1 MRDLPLNGLRVLTT
15 IYEAGGVRP
24 AARAMGISASV
35 VHRHLRELEVRLGAT
50 LVEHGRSRV
59 QFTAAG
65 ERLAK
70 AGSASLGDLAGAV
83 EAIREDRRANHV
95 LIATTESFA
104 STWLLPRLS
113 AFREQHP
120 TMLVSIRTDQRLS
133 RVPTD
138 ADMAIRLA
146 THIQPETATAEPLM
160 DDVMVP
166 VLSPAMANSLI
177 GNDATAL
184 LKVPRL
190 HDRDAQTGWRRWGAA
205 FGIDYAEL
213 REGARMTSSALVL
226 LAAAE
231 GLGVALGRRRLAEPQ
246 LESGQLVALSSLA
259 VPIGTAY
266 WILHRP
272 HARSAEQAVIDWL
285 HREAAAT

>member
-1 MRDLPLNGLRVLTT
+1 MRDLPLNGLRVLTA

-24 AARAMGISASV
+24 AARAMGLSASV

-50 LVEHGRSRV
+50 LVEHGRSKV

-70 AGSASLGDLAGAV
+70 AASASLGDLAVAV
-83 EAIREDRRANHV
+83 EAVREDRRANHV

-104 STWLLPRLS
+104 STWLLPRLA

-120 TMLVSIRTDQRLS
+120 SLLVSIRTDQRLS
-133 RVPTD
+133 RVPAD

-146 THIQPETATAEPLM
+146 THVEPGTATAEPLM

-166 VLSPAMANSLI
+166 TLSPTMVDRL
-177 GNDATAL
+177 GTDDPKAL
-184 LKVPRL
+184 LKMQRL
-190 HDRDAQTGWRRWGAA
+190 HDRDAQTSWRRWAAA
-205 FGIDYAEL
+205 FGIDYREL

-226 LAAAE
+226 AAAAE
-231 GLGVALGRRRLAEPQ
+231 GLGVALARRRLAEP
-246 LESGQLVALSSLA
+246 LLASGRLVALSALA